1 MRESVD
7 CAVLVLPGQEN
18 WMRSFIDLHA
28 GHLSGITLH
37 AVDLGDARYG
47 GLGRASAGS
56 LRDAALALRR
66 FGVCLMPVTPLTL
79 GWTRLALANALGSLH
94 TPVLGLARDLQAAGL
109 QDLLGLGMRDFLR
122 DPATDDDLKV
132 RLRQCTWTRGT
143 AQRTPVADLTTS
155 TANVEEAESVP
166 QRSRLTADEPFRA
179 AKARIVTEF
188 ERRYLKTMLRHHQGN
203 ISKAARAADK
213 NRRAF
218 WQLMRKHEIAA
229 EPFRSAN

>member
-1 MRESVD
+1 MRESID
-7 CAVLVLPGQEN
+7 CAVLVLPAHEG
-18 WMRSFIDLHA
+18 WMRSFIDTHA
-28 GHLSGITLH
+28 GKLGGINLH

-47 GLGRASAGS
+47 GLGRASASS

-66 FGVCLMPVTPLTL
+66 FDVCLMPVTPLTL
-79 GWTRLALANALGSLH
+79 GWTRLALANALGSLL
-94 TPVLGLARDLQAAGL
+94 TPLLGLARDLRAPGL

-122 DPATDDDLKV
+122 DPATDDELKI
-132 RLRQCTWTRGT
+132 RLRQCTWARVSGQGGAVQEHT
-143 AQRTPVADLTTS
+143 V
-155 TANVEEAESVP
+155 AESEVQAP
-166 QRSRLTADEPFRA
+166 RLRLAADEPFRT

-188 ERRYLKTMLRHHQGN
+188 ERRYLKHMLRHHQGN

-229 EPFRSAN
+229 EPYRGVG

>member
-7 CAVLVLPGQEN
+7 CAVLVLPGQES
-18 WMRSFIDLHA
+18 WMRSFIDMHA
-28 GHLSGITLH
+28 GQLGGITLH
-37 AVDLGDARYG
+37 MVDLGDARYG

-66 FGVCLMPVTPLTL
+66 FDVCLMPVTPLTL
-79 GWTRLALANALGSLH
+79 GWTRLALANALGTLN
-94 TPVLGLARDLQAAGL
+94 TPILGLARDLQAAGL

-122 DPATDDDLKV
+122 DPATADDLKV
-132 RLRQCTWTRGT
+132 RLRQCTWSR
-143 AQRTPVADLTTS
+143 AAAPSAAPIEAS
-155 TANVEEAESVP
+155 TVSVEETEAP
-166 QRSRLTADEPFRA
+166 PLRSRLTADEPFRA

-188 ERRYLKTMLRHHQGN
+188 ERRYLKNMLRHHQGN

-229 EPFRSAN
+229 EPFRSAS